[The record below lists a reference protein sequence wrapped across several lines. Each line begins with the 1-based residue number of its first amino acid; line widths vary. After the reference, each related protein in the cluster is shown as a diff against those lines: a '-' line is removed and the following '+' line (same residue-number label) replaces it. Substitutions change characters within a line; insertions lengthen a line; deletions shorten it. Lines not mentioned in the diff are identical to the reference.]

1 MLLPFTLSSQEK
13 AHEALGAVI
22 FESAVANDTIA
33 FKSLIVPE
41 QFYGEMIKKLCET
54 ECTDEQLKEALTKVP
69 EMYKSLVEGPFM
81 LTFFNLTSKIQ
92 IFELNAKDITKYQ
105 VLESTDNIERAMGIQ
120 RVIAT
125 IDHPKHKYFSFG
137 MVEYKEQYYVVDQL
151 VSISETNP
159 YEKRAF
165 IETVKLSETN
175 EGHLESK
182 GTYRIDSEYPDADLF
197 QCFLDNMI
205 MVGVTET
212 KISEDDSKPS
222 FVRGTW
228 EFPYRVNKTDDYI
241 GLIEFS
247 FEFSIENGVF
257 HYRYYDYIHHKDNSE
272 YQSLGKVPFRYNEDV
287 AKVFNEI
294 NFREILYDIE
304 FNLRIALIRFKEAV
318 DACH

>member
-1 MLLPFTLSSQEK
+1 MNSQEK
-13 AHEALGAVI
+13 VYEALGNAI

-41 QFYGEMIKKLCET
+41 QFYVKMVKKLCET
-54 ECTDEQLKEALTKVP
+54 ECTDEQLKQALTRVP
-69 EMYKSLVEGPFM
+69 EMYKGLVEGSFM
-81 LTFFNLTSKIQ
+81 MTFFSLTSKIQ
-92 IFELNAKDITKYQ
+92 IFELNSKNITNYQ
-105 VLESTDNIERAMGIQ
+105 VLESTDKIEKDMGIQ

-125 IDHPKHKYFSFG
+125 IDHSKHKYFSFG
-137 MVEYKEQYYVVDQL
+137 MVEYNGQYYVVDQL
-151 VSISETNP
+151 ISISETNP

-165 IETVKLSETN
+165 IETVKLSAN
-175 EGHLESK
+175 KEGHLESK
-182 GTYRIDSEYPDADLF
+182 GTYRIDSETADADLF

-212 KISEDDSKPS
+212 EISEDDSKVS
-222 FVRGTW
+222 FVKGTW

-257 HYRYYDYIHHKDNSE
+257 QYRYYNYVHNKDDSE
-272 YQSLGKVPFRYNEDV
+272 YQSLGILPFTYNEEV
-287 AKVFNEI
+287 AKVFNKI
-294 NFREILYDIE
+294 NFSEILYDIE
-304 FNLRIALIRFKEAV
+304 FNLKIALIRFKEAV